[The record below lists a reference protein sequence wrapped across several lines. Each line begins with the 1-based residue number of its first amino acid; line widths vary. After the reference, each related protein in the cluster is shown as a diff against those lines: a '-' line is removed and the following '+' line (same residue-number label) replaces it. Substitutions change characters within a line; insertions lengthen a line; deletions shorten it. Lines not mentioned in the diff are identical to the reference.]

1 MSDEYIPGVYENTSD
16 VVLDCRLET
25 GGLVTSVTV
34 SDCRLGIVGLVIS
47 DVVSD
52 CRLGI
57 VGLVIS
63 DVVSDC
69 RLEIIG
75 LVFLLL
81 LFLLFLSGR
90 NIQTIRMTRTRA
102 TTTNRVVYINSFDL
116 IT

>member
-1 MSDEYIPGVYENTSD
+1 MPGVYENTSD
-16 VVLDCRLET
+16 VASDCTLET
-25 GGLVTSVTV
+25 EGLVMSVTV
-34 SDCRLGIVGLVIS
+34 SDCILGIVGLVISDCTLGIVGLVIS

-52 CRLGI
+52 CI
-57 VGLVIS
+57 
-63 DVVSDC
+63 
-69 RLEIIG
+69 LEIVG